1 MISLVFILVDLMF
14 VLLTILMLLT
24 AILVVT
30 LVLLIRP
37 EMLQVDIGYF
47 SMIFTGMSKDL
58 KIMISGIRGNTLIVI
73 KECMIIKKKI

>member
-1 MISLVFILVDLMF
+1 
-14 VLLTILMLLT
+14 MLLT

-47 SMIFTGMSKDL
+47 SMVFTGMSKDL
-58 KIMISGIRGNTLIVI
+58 KIMISGIRGNTLIIVVVPI
-73 KECMIIKKKI
+73 RYIQQFTGPVF